1 MREQGFLENVKAEP
15 EHLAVALAIGR
26 EWLGGDHAAVRALEV
41 GVGTHHGALPR
52 PFLNA
57 VEELLDARR
66 LSVVVA
72 SPTLAQGID
81 LACSVLIFRSLRR
94 YEGGQ
99 WAPISAAEFSNVVGR
114 SGRAYVDLDG
124 ISVLPTFEAKTRTQ
138 QHTLFNKLIKDS
150 KGQRLWSGL
159 PQC

>member
-1 MREQGFLENVKAEP
+1 MRDQGFLDNVKPPQP
-15 EHLAVALAIGR
+15 EYLAVALAIGR
-26 EWLGGDHAAVRALEV
+26 EWLGEDHVAVRALEV

-81 LACSVLIFRSLRR
+81 LACSVLIFRSLKRF
-94 YEGGQ
+94 EGGQ
-99 WAPISAAEFSNVVGR
+99 LAPISAAEFSNVVGR
-114 SGRAYVDLDG
+114 SGRAFVDLDG
-124 ISVLPTFEAKTRTQ
+124 ISVLPTFDATKRAGRHQ
-138 QHTLFNKLIKDS
+138 VFDLYP
-150 KGQRLWSGL
+150 LWIRPASGVWSRRS
-159 PQC
+159 